1 MPLPSTTKMSVFPGN
16 PSSGWGG
23 GARVALLVS
32 GLLLAHA
39 AEATI
44 YSCVDAQGHRHTS
57 DRPIPECLDRG
68 QQMLNRDGSL
78 RQAVPPRM
86 SPEERAVQDER
97 DRQKSVADAAQKDA
111 VRRDRNLMM
120 RFPNEAA
127 HTKARE
133 AALDDVRRAI
143 AISEKRISELQAERK
158 SLNEEAEFFKDKNL
172 PIKLRIRRESNE
184 AQQQAQRDAID
195 NQKAEMVRV
204 NSLYDAELAR
214 LKKLWAGAAPG
225 FTVLPS
231 AGPSAS
237 PATDLS
243 RPASSSAGR

>member
-1 MPLPSTTKMSVFPGN
+1 M
-16 PSSGWGG
+16 
-23 GARVALLVS
+23 
-32 GLLLAHA
+32 AHA
-39 AEATI
+39 AHAATI
-44 YSCVDAQGHRHTS
+44 YSCVDSQGRRLTS

-86 SPEERAVQDER
+86 SPEERAIQDER
-97 DRQKSVADAAQKDA
+97 DRQKAVADAAQKDA

-143 AISEKRISELQAERK
+143 AISEKRISELQTERK
-158 SLNEEAEFFKDKNL
+158 SLADEAEFFKGKNL
-172 PIKLRIRRESNE
+172 PLKLRIRLESND

-195 NQKAEMVRV
+195 NQKAELVRV

-214 LKKLWAGAAPG
+214 LKRLWAGAPPG
-225 FTVLPS
+225 FTVLPP
-231 AGPSAS
+231 AGPSSVS
-237 PATDLS
+237 PAVPVS
-243 RPASSSAGR
+243 RPTSSSAVR